1 MRGWTARAVSGL
13 YLHRAAAWVSRGEG
27 LSRMDTGW
35 TATSHVLDN
44 LKAESNRGDP
54 FAAAVR
60 ATRMPMI
67 ITDPRQFDNPIVF
80 ANDAFLK
87 LTGYTRLEVT
97 GRNCRFLQGPDTD
110 SAAVDRLREAVR
122 QEVDIRIDLLN
133 YRKDGSTFHNALFV
147 GPVRDAEGK
156 IVYFF
161 ASQLDVSEHYALRA
175 EIARL
180 NGALA
185 EAKAQRADR

>member
-1 MRGWTARAVSGL
+1 VGTDQ
-13 YLHRAAAWVSRGEG
+13 AAGRLLENIESE
-27 LSRMDTGW
+27 
-35 TATSHVLDN
+35 SH
-44 LKAESNRGDP
+44 KGDP

-67 ITDPRQFDNPIVF
+67 VTDPRQFDNPIVF

-110 SAAVDRLREAVR
+110 PAAITRLREAIR
-122 QEVDIRIDLLN
+122 AESDIRVDLLN

-147 GPVRDAEGK
+147 GPVRDSEGRV
-156 IVYFF
+156 VYFF
-161 ASQLDVSEHYALRA
+161 ASQLDVSEHHAMTA
-175 EIARL
+175 EIAQL
-180 NGALA
+180 KEQLA
-185 EAKAQRADR
+185 EAKARLPAER